1 MKFLVQVE
9 PNPAV
14 DLPPPEQLPE
24 LLRGSAEVLNL
35 QIAQGQLDC
44 VYSTG
49 QNRGF
54 GIANADTVDAVWE
67 LVGQNPLA
75 PFWEIEITAL
85 GDPVRISEIQ
95 VAQLEKALAAVS

>member
-14 DLPPPEQLPE
+14 DAPPPEQLPE
-24 LLRGSAEVLNL
+24 LLRGSADVINL
-35 QIAQGQLDC
+35 QIAQSQLDC
-44 VYSTG
+44 AYTTG

-54 GIANADTVDAVWE
+54 AIANAETVDEVWE

-75 PFWEIEITAL
+75 AFWDIEITAL

-95 VAQLEKALAAVS
+95 IAQIEKALAAVS